1 MADSKVRRHLL
12 AEIFI
17 PLSCL
22 RINPFFRCPN
32 YPQDLIIHLL
42 CGPARIAKVQVL
54 SHHYK
59 IATKIDVY
67 IGILKDP
74 HDVIDDSAR
83 QITDG
88 MEDDEDDMIIEFTRL
103 G

>member
-1 MADSKVRRHLL
+1 M
-12 AEIFI
+12 
-17 PLSCL
+17 
-22 RINPFFRCPN
+22 
-32 YPQDLIIHLL
+32 L
-42 CGPARIAKVQVL
+42 CGPARISKVQVL

-74 HDVIDDSAR
+74 SSVQNDLDEHALPEDDEEEERRRQRREIDD
-83 QITDG
+83 D
-88 MEDDEDDMIIEFTRL
+88 EDDEDDDMVIEFTRL